1 MDTTNP
7 ARSTFGEW
15 LRQHRE
21 ARNWPLRKVAA
32 LLDVDVS
39 IISRLE
45 KGNRQPQRDYVE
57 KLAAIFDEDARDLLV
72 LFLSDRIAYALA
84 DEACSDAVLRVAE
97 EKIKYLRSKNVK
109 QGEIEF

>member
-45 KGNRQPQRDYVE
+45 KGHRQPQRNYVE
-57 KLAAIFDEDARDLLV
+57 KLAAIFEEDAGALLV
-72 LFLSDRIAYALA
+72 LYLSDRVAYELA
-84 DEACSDAVLRVAE
+84 DESCSDAVLKAAE

-109 QGEIEF
+109 QGELKF

>member
-21 ARNWPLRKVAA
+21 ARNWPMRKVAA

-39 IISRLE
+39 IVSRLE
-45 KGNRQPQRDYVE
+45 KGHRQPQRNYVE
-57 KLAAIFDEDARDLLV
+57 KLAAIFEEDAGALLV
-72 LFLSDRIAYALA
+72 LYLSDRVAYELA
-84 DEACSDAVLRVAE
+84 DESCSDAVLKAAE
-97 EKIKYLRSKNVK
+97 EKIKYLRSKNMK
-109 QGEIEF
+109 QGELKF